1 MLTSGDVVNL
11 ELADPPAERP
21 ATATRPS
28 SSPLTVLDADPSVLQ
43 VVPLT
48 STLRRFHSEIVIDP
62 DDTNG
67 LIVTSAAQC
76 QHIRSVARERVLDAR
91 GNVGA
96 RCWPGS
102 ETIAIILDLP

>member
-1 MLTSGDVVNL
+1 MTSSTSSS
-11 ELADPPAERP
+11 ADPPAERP

-28 SSPLTVLDADPSVLQ
+28 SSPLNAVLDADPSVLQ

-96 RCWPGS
+96 AVLAQIR